1 MDPLDMIS
9 WHSMSRPGSATLGR
23 DPEMRRLAGKS
34 YALACGVH
42 ALILIVALYTL
53 HKTAEAFRLSQ
64 WPGAIEVAMV
74 AAPPT
79 PPITPDADTSSDAVA
94 TSSSVALRDVA
105 ATGAAEAPP
114 GDATR
119 ERASD
124 EPNAGNLGASN
135 QVSPPVGPSAPVL
148 PTPQAAASQADP
160 PPPDAQATKPIDEA
174 LRKAAEPPKQG
185 VNSPPQRASGRSDA
199 NVASAG
205 PLALTPGAARAGGAG
220 ALKIAA
226 GIVMQGACPRPTEA
240 RARGEI
246 GIAHI
251 SVEIDTAGTLKRVAI
266 ANTSGSA
273 SLDRAAMNCVR
284 SWKFRPALL
293 SDDTPIGQT
302 IVVHQPFTT
311 ND

>member
-34 YALACGVH
+34 YALASAIHLV
-42 ALILIVALYTL
+42 IVLVGLYTL
-53 HKTAEAFRLSQ
+53 HKTADALRLSQ
-64 WPGAIEVAMV
+64 WPGEIQVAIV
-74 AAPPT
+74 APPAT
-79 PPITPDADTSSDAVA
+79 PPITPDADTSADAVA
-94 TSSSVALRDVA
+94 SSSSVALRDVA
-105 ATGAAEAPP
+105 ATGSADAPP

-135 QVSPPVGPSAPVL
+135 EVSPPVGPSAPVL
-148 PTPQAAASQADP
+148 PTPQAAASPADP
-160 PPPDAQATKPIDEA
+160 PPPDAQATKPVDEA

-199 NVASAG
+199 SLASAG
-205 PLALTPGAARAGGAG
+205 PLALAPGAARAGGAG
-220 ALKIAA
+220 ALKVQA
-226 GIVMQGACPRPTEA
+226 GIVMQGGCPRPPEA

-246 GIAHI
+246 GTATIN
-251 SVEIDTAGTLKRVAI
+251 VEIDTAGTLKRI
-266 ANTSGSA
+266 GISGTSGSA
-273 SLDRAAMNCVR
+273 ALDKAAMSCVR
-284 SWKFRPALL
+284 SWKFRPAIL

-302 IVVHQPFTT
+302 IVIPLPFTAK
-311 ND
+311 D